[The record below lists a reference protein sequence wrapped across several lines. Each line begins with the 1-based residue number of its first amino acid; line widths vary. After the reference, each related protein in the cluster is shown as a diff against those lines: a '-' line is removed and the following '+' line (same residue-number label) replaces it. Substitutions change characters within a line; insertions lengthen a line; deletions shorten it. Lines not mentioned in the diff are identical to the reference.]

1 MVAEVGKEEA
11 PIMPLTI
18 AALRKIADPYKLV
31 WIGDNVYGL
40 RFKIIRGEEDE
51 FPDAR
56 SVAYT
61 EDSDA
66 GLRIFY
72 RPIALDLLSRDQ
84 LVGVLFHEL
93 GHVFELTYGEAETR
107 RVLKACGVRPSELE
121 ERRADQISGA
131 VFGHPIRYDDDLVQ
145 TVGRGTYAV
154 RPRRL
159 G

>member
-1 MVAEVGKEEA
+1 
-11 PIMPLTI
+11 MPSTV
-18 AALRKIADPYKLV
+18 AALRKIAEPYKLV

-40 RFKIIRGEEDE
+40 LFKIVRGEEDE

-61 EDSDA
+61 EDSDD

-72 RPIALDLLSRDQ
+72 RPTALDLLSRDQ
-84 LVGVLFHEL
+84 IVGVLFHEL
-93 GHVFELTYGEAETR
+93 GHVFELTYGEDVVRA
-107 RVLKACGVRPSELE
+107 VLAACGVRPSELE
-121 ERRADQISGA
+121 ERRADQISAA

-154 RPRRL
+154 RPRGL